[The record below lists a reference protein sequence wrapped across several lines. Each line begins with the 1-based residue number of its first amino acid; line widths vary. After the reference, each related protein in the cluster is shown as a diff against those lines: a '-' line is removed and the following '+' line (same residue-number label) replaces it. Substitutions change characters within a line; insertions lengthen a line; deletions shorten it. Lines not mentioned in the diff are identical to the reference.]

1 MKNGLYTV
9 VLLILL
15 SVSSIFGQNGN
26 LITSEA
32 QLQEMKTALKSD
44 NLFHATVNDAIE
56 KVAPYL
62 TSGLD
67 VPVPKDL
74 AGGYTHSQ
82 HKLNYSIMQKAGML
96 YQLTGNDTY
105 AHLIKNT
112 LIKYAQLF
120 PTFDRHPATR
130 SYSPGKFFWQCL
142 NDANWLVYTSQ
153 AYSSIYEW
161 LDQDTR
167 DLLNQ
172 KLFKPY
178 ADFLSVQT
186 PQFFNRLHNHSTW
199 ANAAVGM
206 IGLVMHDE
214 DLIEKSLFGLPF
226 KNENTID
233 NDGGSIIK
241 EGQKKAGFL
250 ANIDY
255 AFSPDGYYF
264 EGPYYQRYAMYPY
277 LMYALALDR
286 NKKELD
292 IFNYDHQILLKGI
305 ETLVQLSNEKGEFF
319 PLNDAQKG
327 MSYFSRE
334 LKLAISIAYEYGDA
348 NKNGLLSIVE
358 ELQSVPLNYGGFLE
372 SNAIAQGKVTP
383 YNKRS
388 LLVTD
393 GNKGDK
399 GAIGILRGN
408 RQEYIMKFT
417 QHGMGHGHFDR
428 LSYLMYNKGDEI
440 LQDYGAARYVNVN
453 QKDGGGYLKENKT
466 WAKQTVAHNTLVIGD
481 RTQCHAKVD
490 KAEKATP
497 SLYYFD
503 INNANI
509 QIMSAKDSIAYD
521 GVQQQRTLVLIKD
534 DAFENPILLDLFRA
548 NLSSDQ
554 KLRMPYNYKGQMMYS
569 TFENK
574 SLNTLPLLGQKDG
587 FQFLWKVGE
596 APSQGKFNQVNWFNN
611 KVFYTLN
618 MATTKEDSIN
628 YVLLGAN
635 DPKMNLRND
644 KAFHWLKKGH
654 KGENLFASVL
664 ETHGSYS
671 YTTELAPN
679 TYSSI
684 KNVNVLFH
692 STDYTAVSFENK
704 SGEKWVF
711 VLCNSDASTSS
722 KHKLKLDNETLKWKG
737 VYQLKKL
744 I

>member
-1 MKNGLYTV
+1 MKNNLYTA

-15 SVSSIFGQNGN
+15 SVSNVFSQNGN

-32 QLQEMKTALKSD
+32 QLQEMKLALKSD
-44 NLFHATVNDAIE
+44 NLFHSAVNDAIE
-56 KVAPYL
+56 EVAPYL
-62 TSGLD
+62 KSGLD

-82 HKLNYSIMQKAGML
+82 HKLNYTIMQKAGML
-96 YQLTGNDTY
+96 YQLTGNEQY
-105 AHLIKNT
+105 AELIKNT
-112 LIKYAQLF
+112 LLKYAELF

-161 LDQDTR
+161 LDAGTR
-167 DLLNQ
+167 DKLN
-172 KLFKPY
+172 KELFRPY

-206 IGLVMHDE
+206 IGLVIHDE
-214 DLIEKSLFGLPF
+214 DLIQKSLYGLPF
-226 KNENTID
+226 ENLYAKD
-233 NDGGSIIK
+233 NDGGDIIRAD
-241 EGQKKAGFL
+241 QKKAGFL
-250 ANIDY
+250 ANIDH

-264 EGPYYQRYAMYPY
+264 EGPYYQRYAMYPF
-277 LMYALALDR
+277 LMYAVALDR

-292 IFNYDHQILLKGI
+292 IFNYDNKILLKGI

-327 MSYFSRE
+327 MSYYSRE
-334 LKLAISIAYEYGDA
+334 LKLAISIAYEHGDVHR
-348 NKNGLLSIVE
+348 NGLLSIVK
-358 ELQSVPLNYGGFLE
+358 ELNAVPLNYGGFLE
-372 SNAIAQGKVTP
+372 SNAIAQGKATT
-383 YNKRS
+383 YQKRS

-399 GAIGILRGN
+399 GAIGILRGS

-428 LSYLMYNKGDEI
+428 LSYLMYNKGDEV
-440 LQDYGAARYVNVN
+440 LQDYGAARYVNIN

-481 RTQCHAKVD
+481 RTQCNAKVE
-490 KAEKATP
+490 KAESATP
-497 SLYYFD
+497 ELYYF
-503 INNANI
+503 NAEDENV

-521 GVQQQRTLVLIKD
+521 GVHQQRTLVLIKD
-534 DAFENPILLDLFRA
+534 NAFENPLLLDLFRA
-548 NLSSDQ
+548 DLPSDQ

-569 TFENK
+569 TFDNQPLN
-574 SLNTLPLLGQKDG
+574 SLPVMGKKDG
-587 FQFLWKVGE
+587 FQYLWKVGE
-596 APSQGKFNQVNWFNN
+596 APSKGDFNQVNWFNN

-618 MATTKEDSIN
+618 MATSAEDSIN
-628 YVLLGAN
+628 FVLLGAN

-644 KAFHWLKKGH
+644 KAFHWLKTGKKGS
-654 KGENLFASVL
+654 NLYASVL
-664 ETHGSYS
+664 ETHGGYS
-671 YTTELAPN
+671 YITELAPH

-684 KNVNVLFH
+684 KNVNVVYNTNAY
-692 STDYTAVSFENK
+692 SAVTFENK
-704 SGEKWVF
+704 EGKKWRF
-711 VLCNSDASTSS
+711 IMCNNDSSSSS
-722 KHKLKLDNETLKWKG
+722 KHKLKIGETTLKWKG
-737 VYQLKKL
+737 VYLL
-744 I
+744 EEI